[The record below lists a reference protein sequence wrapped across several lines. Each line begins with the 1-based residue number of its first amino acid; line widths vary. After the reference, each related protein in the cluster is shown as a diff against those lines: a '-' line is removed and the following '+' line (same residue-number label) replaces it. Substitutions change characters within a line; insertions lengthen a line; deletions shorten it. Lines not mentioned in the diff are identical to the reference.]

1 MVTGAK
7 HTSLLTLD
15 LRTGKPIDCYSSRNP
30 QQRRKMADAAM
41 CESDP
46 LDELEGRPM
55 DSILYVGRTD
65 YTLTITTPPTEGP
78 SPEGT
83 FNKSMSVQEI
93 TYSTYTPNSYDRALA
108 AYWAR
113 TGAQNWGQGSR
124 IRAELGFRGEALGL
138 QEGLGHKWTVKLPS
152 VG

>member
-1 MVTGAK
+1 MG
-7 HTSLLTLD
+7 
-15 LRTGKPIDCYSSRNP
+15 
-30 QQRRKMADAAM
+30 DAAM

-46 LDELEGRPM
+46 LDDLEGRPM

-65 YTLTITTPPTEGP
+65 YTLTITTPPNDSTALP
-78 SPEGT
+78 SGVPG
-83 FNKSMSVQEI
+83 KIMSIQEI

-113 TGAQNWGQGSR
+113 IGADNWGDGQR
-124 IRAELGFRGEALGL
+124 FRVELGFNGEAFGV
-138 QEGLGHKWTVKLPS
+138 QEGLGSKWNSKLPS